1 MQTRTKIA
9 ATLSGTALAVTAF
22 ASAAP
27 APAFASAQAPAHV
40 CTYHHVS
47 GTNHWACITPGA
59 FCPRAA
65 HEHWGWAKVTG
76 RHYWCEESTPIGRWR
91 WLRND

>member
-1 MQTRTKIA
+1 MQTKTKIA
-9 ATLSGTALAVTAF
+9 AALSSAALAVTAF
-22 ASAAP
+22 ATAAP
-27 APAFASAQAPAHV
+27 ALASAQTPAHT
-40 CTYHHVS
+40 CTYHHVT

-65 HEHWGWAKVTG
+65 HEHWGWAKVSG
-76 RHYWCEESTPIGRWR
+76 RHYRCEESTPPGHWR